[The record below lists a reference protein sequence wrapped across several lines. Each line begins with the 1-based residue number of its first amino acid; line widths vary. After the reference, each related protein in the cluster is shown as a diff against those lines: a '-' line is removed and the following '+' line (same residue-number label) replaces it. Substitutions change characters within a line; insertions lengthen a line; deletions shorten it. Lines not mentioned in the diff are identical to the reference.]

1 MAGFDLVSPRFPHGL
16 GYAGFSFLFCFW
28 FFISV
33 KWIWQC
39 ISSRGFS
46 FLVFVLFQW
55 CQLRTCQH
63 SFMSDETHLQ
73 QKPSARVI
81 RNFWGS
87 RPIFWREI
95 SHPDLEHS
103 CFFAVWNRC
112 LPRLKLLIWWHSL
125 ACWWHIWRH
134 MALLRHFRLIKIIA
148 RRAVMVRF
156 QTSSSCALQNLIFKR
171 GMTRIH
177 QSSQLIRVFG
187 AKQRFLQSAVRLCHF
202 SFWQQSLNK
211 LRLSGIVPYPL
222 CRARLWKHGWSLN
235 KHAADRKDAGHIL
248 KSTGCRSMKKLRKRR
263 RWLSW
268 TCGSFL
274 AVVSIQHLWI
284 VNGWL

>member
-1 MAGFDLVSPRFPHGL
+1 MSCCAVVV
-16 GYAGFSFLFCFW
+16 CFIPVHW
-28 FFISV
+28 HRALCCAMIFA
-33 KWIWQC
+33 
-39 ISSRGFS
+39 
-46 FLVFVLFQW
+46 
-55 CQLRTCQH
+55 QH
-63 SFMSDETHLQ
+63 S
-73 QKPSARVI
+73 AR
-81 RNFWGS
+81 S
-87 RPIFWREI
+87 
-95 SHPDLEHS
+95 SHVFS
-103 CFFAVWNRC
+103 WT
-112 LPRLKLLIWWHSL
+112 LPRHCLTKSL
-125 ACWWHIWRH
+125 WQ
-134 MALLRHFRLIKIIA
+134 
-148 RRAVMVRF
+148 VMVRF

-235 KHAADRKDAGHIL
+235 KHAADQKNAGHIL